1 MYIGE
6 ARWEKGF
13 ISASSCGRL
22 PADPGNFAN
31 RDQSRWWY
39 MTQVGGKIVG
49 ADMDREKFV
58 GAYRSFDN
66 PQVIEA
72 GKCTNSVGFSD
83 NLCGSI
89 QSDIELAPGESK
101 EIVVLLGIG
110 NAKEEGA
117 RIKKEFGSKALA
129 LFIKPPS
136 VEVIRERLNSRNT
149 DTTETISKRVA
160 KAAKELEYAQKF
172 DYIIIN
178 DDLNKAKEEIVKVTS
193 DFFNFK

>member
-1 MYIGE
+1 MNHQPKLIIVSAPSGSGKTTLVKHLLSVFPSLAFSVSATSRKIRTGE
-6 ARWEKGF
+6 TDGKDYFF
-13 ISASSCGRL
+13 ITDDEFRKRIAEGDLLEWQEVYQGSFYGTLKSEVKRL
-22 PADPGNFAN
+22 MAEGHDVVF
-31 RDQSRWWY
+31 DVDV
-39 MTQVGGKIVG
+39 VGGL
-49 ADMDREKFV
+49 
-58 GAYRSFDN
+58 N
-66 PQVIEA
+66 
-72 GKCTNSVGFSD
+72 
-83 NLCGSI
+83 
-89 QSDIELAPGESK
+89 
-101 EIVVLLGIG
+101 
-110 NAKEEGA
+110 
-117 RIKKEFGSKALA
+117 IKKEFGSKALA